1 MSRRRERTGETVI
14 SVTSAQPGRSED
26 LDSRIARYAWMMSIR
41 IVCFVLAVI
50 TPSPWR
56 WMFMVAAV
64 FLPYVAVVLANAH
77 RTTTV
82 DSAQSFIAPDR
93 PAIGSHPGAVT
104 QPDPDPD
111 RDRDADPQRDPHG
124 DTEK

>member
-1 MSRRRERTGETVI
+1 MPRRRDKADETVI

-26 LDSRIARYAWMMSIR
+26 LDSRIVRYAWMMSLR

-56 WMFMVAAV
+56 WMFIVAAV
-64 FLPYVAVVLANAH
+64 FLPYIAVVLANTQ
-77 RTTTV
+77 RTTQV
-82 DSAQSFIAPDR
+82 SSAAPFVAPDR
-93 PAIGSHPGAVT
+93 PAIGSHPTVISE
-104 QPDPDPD
+104 PEP
-111 RDRDADPQRDPHG
+111 DADPARKL

>member
-1 MSRRRERTGETVI
+1 MSRRRERSGETVI
-14 SVTSAQPGRSED
+14 SVTSAQPGRSAD

-56 WMFMVAAV
+56 WMFIVAAV
-64 FLPYVAVVLANAH
+64 FLPYIAVVLANTQ

-82 DSAQSFIAPDR
+82 QSATPFVAPQR
-93 PAIGSHPGAVT
+93 PAIGSQPGVVT
-104 QPDPDPD
+104 PPDPD
-111 RDRDADPQRDPHG
+111 RDN

>member
-1 MSRRRERTGETVI
+1 MSRRRERPDETVI

-41 IVCFVLAVI
+41 IACFVLAVL

-56 WMFMVAAV
+56 WV
-64 FLPYVAVVLANAH
+64 FLAGAVLLPSVAVVLANA
-77 RTTTV
+77 RKTTNV
-82 DSAQSFIAPDR
+82 AAAASFVAPAR
-93 PAIGSHPGAVT
+93 PQI
-104 QPDPDPD
+104 DPDSGHDSRSFRSPD
-111 RDRDADPQRDPHG
+111 VIRDPGPDH

>member
-41 IVCFVLAVI
+41 IVCFVLAVV

-56 WMFMVAAV
+56 WLFIVAAV
-64 FLPYVAVVLANAH
+64 FLPYIAVIFANAH

-82 DSAQSFIAPDR
+82 SDAKPFVAPAR
-93 PAIGSHPGAVT
+93 PAIGSQPGAVAE
-104 QPDPDPD
+104 PD
-111 RDRDADPQRDPHG
+111 RGPDQDREA

>member
-1 MSRRRERTGETVI
+1 MSRRRERSGETVI
-14 SVTSAQPGRSED
+14 SVTSAQPGRSAD
-26 LDSRIARYAWMMSIR
+26 LDSRIVRYAWMMSIR

-56 WMFMVAAV
+56 WGFIVAAV
-64 FLPYVAVVLANAH
+64 FLPYIAVVLANTQ

-82 DSAQSFIAPDR
+82 DSPAPFVAPNGLR
-93 PAIGSHPGAVT
+93 SGRTGGRHTAGSG
-104 QPDPDPD
+104 PDN
-111 RDRDADPQRDPHG
+111 